1 MIIFI
6 HKISCMNNVDH
17 EAMNTWLGLWSPSTE
32 AMITPLKK
40 QKSFQNQLVP
50 VHIFPFLYKISRFGM
65 SWPRSGSRTINC
77 VRSMY
82 VCSACLGFIQANDGF
97 PPRWRQAAGEDYFA
111 DLECDTLSSLIT
123 WLIIEQLNQISIASQ
138 TYDICRGPII
148 TPPSYKLNSKNYCL
162 STSLLERNS
171 TLQIRTAGPHN

>member
-1 MIIFI
+1 MEPVRCRTI
-6 HKISCMNNVDH
+6 NNVFGSLNWMLKYRARVAALTQAQVD
-17 EAMNTWLGLWSPSTE
+17 ALYASLNPVQPS
-32 AMITPLKK
+32 
-40 QKSFQNQLVP
+40 
-50 VHIFPFLYKISRFGM
+50 
-65 SWPRSGSRTINC
+65 SWSRTWNC

-111 DLECDTLSSLIT
+111 DLECHTLSSLIT

-138 TYDICRGPII
+138 TYIICRGPII
-148 TPPSYKLNSKNYCL
+148 TPPSYKLNFKNYCL

>member
-1 MIIFI
+1 
-6 HKISCMNNVDH
+6 
-17 EAMNTWLGLWSPSTE
+17 
-32 AMITPLKK
+32 
-40 QKSFQNQLVP
+40 
-50 VHIFPFLYKISRFGM
+50 
-65 SWPRSGSRTINC
+65 
-77 VRSMY
+77 MY
-82 VCSACLGFIQANDGF
+82 VCSACLGFIQADDGF

-111 DLECDTLSSLIT
+111 DLECHILSSLIN

-171 TLQIRTAGPHN
+171 TLQIRTAGRFCVIASLNSQLKLCKKDSTFLSISFLCHSFGATHLQWTFIISMPDWPPRPGSQTSGSPGDVVPQSQ